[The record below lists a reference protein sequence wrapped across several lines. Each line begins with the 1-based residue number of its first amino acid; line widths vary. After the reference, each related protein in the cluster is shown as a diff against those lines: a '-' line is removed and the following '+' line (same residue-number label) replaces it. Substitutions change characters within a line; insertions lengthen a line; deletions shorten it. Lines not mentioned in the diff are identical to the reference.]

1 MFLKEVLSALTSK
14 FSSFENLNFILPS
27 NRSIREFK
35 SLIASEK
42 NAPVFA
48 PKCYTIE
55 AFTTKISG
63 LQLTDATYLQ
73 LKLFEVYKNLDD
85 KNLDDFK
92 IFSTWANS
100 VLGDFNEIDRYLI
113 NPQDIFNYL
122 SEISSI
128 KNWNPN
134 QEPTSLLNRYINFTK
149 SLETLYYK
157 LNEVLLKE
165 NLGYQGMRYR
175 KASENCEQF
184 LNAHHNE
191 NFIFVGLN
199 ALNKAELEMLK
210 VFLQKEKNSIYW
222 DLDNYFFTDNYHDA
236 GYFMRSNLNQF
247 TNHQKQIY
255 RLSNDTFLKKDIIK
269 ITGVPKN
276 IGQTKTIGEEIE
288 KLSSANTSTAIVL
301 ADESL
306 LAPILN
312 ALPESVFDSINITM
326 GLPITTSN
334 SSKLVMSLFKLVN
347 SDLEKGLYY
356 ADIQKLAYNPILEFL
371 VQPTK
376 LRAFIKKLK
385 SNNEVLV
392 TKVHL
397 IALFENHQSL
407 LQLITNKIIP
417 TEILPQFSEILVK
430 IYASEI
436 PNKIEKESL
445 KLILKRFSE
454 LQKMLLQS
462 KHTFNLT
469 DVELLVN
476 NALQE
481 LSISFKSDPTSRIQI
496 MGLLETRALDF
507 DNVVISSVNE
517 GVLPA
522 GKSDNS
528 YIPYD
533 VKQEFGLPTTKEKD
547 AVYTYHFY
555 RLLQRAKKIHLI
567 YNTEPDVLKGGEPS
581 RFIYQI
587 TTDSNLSQ
595 LLERNYLSQEITPQV
610 SGLKSIL
617 KTKSL
622 ITSLSELAQTGYS
635 PSSLSSY
642 IRDPFTFYKQHILKI
657 ESPDTIDVDVAY
669 NVLGTIIHDSLEK
682 LYLPLIAKELTQSH
696 FKALEPLVEEY
707 VFTEFEKYYPKT
719 AILKGKNFILFN
731 VIIKY
736 VHSVILQDIATL
748 KLGALK
754 IISLEKKLR
763 SKFTLPNG
771 DSFVLKG
778 KLDRIDV
785 FEGQTRVIDYKTGS
799 VESSSL
805 KLNDMKL
812 IASENKYDKAFQLLC
827 YSLLY
832 KKETGKIPHSAFI
845 LPIKQIHKGLLPVT
859 YNKSSLI
866 TTELIEEFTKELY
879 GLVLELHNPEIPFL
893 EKEI

>member
-1 MFLKEVLSALTSK
+1 MFLKEVLTNITSK

-35 SLIASEK
+35 TLIASEK

-55 AFTTKISG
+55 AFTTKISR
-63 LQLTDATYLQ
+63 LQLADSTYLQ
-73 LKLFEVYKNLDD
+73 LKLFEVYKNLED

-92 IFSTWANS
+92 TFSTWSNG

-113 NPQDIFNYL
+113 NPKDVFNYL
-122 SEISSI
+122 NAIASI

-134 QEPTSLLNRYINFTK
+134 QEPASLLNRYINFTK
-149 SLETLYYK
+149 TLETLYYK
-157 LNEVLLKE
+157 LNKVLLEE
-165 NLGYQGMRYR
+165 NLGYQGMIYR

-191 NFIFVGLN
+191 NFIFIGLN
-199 ALNKAELEMLK
+199 ALNKAELGMLNL
-210 VFLQKEKNSIYW
+210 FLQKEKNSIYW
-222 DLDNYFFTDNYHDA
+222 DLDNYFYTDKYHDA

-247 TNHQKQIY
+247 TNHKKQIY
-255 RLSNDTFLKKDIIK
+255 RLSNDTFLKKNSIK

-288 KLSSANTSTAIVL
+288 KLSSAKTSTAIVL

-306 LAPILN
+306 LSPILN

-334 SSKLVMSLFKLVN
+334 SSKLVLSLFKLVN

-356 ADIQKLAYNPILEFL
+356 ADIQKLAYNPILEIL
-371 VQPTK
+371 VQSSK

-385 SNNEVLV
+385 TNNEVLV

-417 TEILPQFSEILVK
+417 TEILPRFSEILVT

-436 PNKIEKESL
+436 PNKIEKEAL

-454 LQKMLLQS
+454 LQKMILQS
-462 KHTFNLT
+462 KHTFNLN

-481 LSISFKSDPTSRIQI
+481 LSISFKSDPTSKIQI

-507 DNVVISSVNE
+507 NNVVISSVNE
-517 GVLPA
+517 GILPA

-533 VKQEFGLPTTKEKD
+533 VKQEFSLPTTKEKD

-555 RLLQRAKKIHLI
+555 RLLQRAKNVHLI

-587 TTDSNLSQ
+587 TTDSNLRHV
-595 LLERNYLSQEITPQV
+595 LERNFLSQEIKPQII
-610 SGLKSIL
+610 GLKSIQ

-622 ITSLSELAQTGYS
+622 LASISELSKAGYS
-635 PSSLSSY
+635 PSSLSNY
-642 IRDPFTFYKQHILKI
+642 IRDPFSFYKQHILKI
-657 ESPDTIDVDVAY
+657 ESPETIDEDVAY

-682 LYLPLIAKELTQSH
+682 LYMPLISKELTQNH

-707 VFTEFEKYYPKT
+707 VLAEFEKHYPKT
-719 AILKGKNFILFN
+719 AVLKGKNYILYN

-736 VHSVILQDIATL
+736 VQSVILQDKETL
-748 KLGALK
+748 KRGALK
-754 IISLEKKLR
+754 IVNLEKKLHC
-763 SKFTLPNG
+763 KFTLPNS

-778 KLDRIDV
+778 KIDRIDV
-785 FEGQTRVIDYKTGS
+785 FDGQVRIVDYKTGS
-799 VESSSL
+799 VEVSSL
-805 KLNDMKL
+805 KINDITL
-812 IASENKYDKAFQLLC
+812 LTADSKYDKAFQLLC

-832 KKETGKIPHSAFI
+832 EKETGKLPHAAFI
-845 LPIKQIHKGLLPVT
+845 LPIKQLHKGLLPVT
-859 YNKSSLI
+859 YKKSTLI
-866 TTELIEEFTKELY
+866 TKELIEAFKKELY
-879 GLVLELHNPEIPFL
+879 ALVQELQNADIPFL
-893 EKEI
+893 EKEV